1 MYTRF
6 YIIHAKWCPHC
17 ITLLDTMK
25 TIGGY
30 PSKRG
35 EYNVNG
41 TIVRAIEQSE
51 LNKPDVKAI
60 LKKRQIKAFP
70 TILIK
75 NKSGFSEYNGPRE
88 PESLIEL
95 FSKYKKN
102 KRHTSKQRG
111 TTRKIQTIKRPTRK
125 RKSKSSSWL
134 F

>member
-51 LNKPDVKAI
+51 LNKPDVKTI
-60 LKKRQIKAFP
+60 LKRRQIKAFP

-111 TTRKIQTIKRPTRK
+111 TTRKIQTRK